1 MVIHVRNVTATT
13 YLFMLYYSTY
23 GLKREVLEHL
33 SYNAFGILIHFTSSI
48 QSFVI
53 IMTAT

>member
-1 MVIHVRNVTATT
+1 MVIHVPNITATT
-13 YLFMLYYSTY
+13 YLFMLYSTH
-23 GLKREVLEHL
+23 GLRREALEHE
-33 SYNAFGILIHFTSSI
+33 SYNAFRVLIHFTSSI